1 MSRTAIEDLYRRARM
16 AVGFGK
22 ITATRDDVGVLIGQA
37 KHSDLETRDNTAI
50 VQHYGIYS
58 RPHPGAE
65 FVSASTGGDRATTII
80 IATSDQRY
88 HIQLAEGEVCIKDDQ
103 GQKVHLT
110 RAGIVID
117 GGGLPIKIQNTP
129 LVTADTPMLRCKGD
143 IIDNYLTGGRTMAGD
158 RAIYDSHTH
167 HVRNVQSG
175 GDTVI
180 SEQPD
185 QLE

>member
-1 MSRTAIEDLYRRARM
+1 MNRTAIEDLYRRARM

-22 ITATRDDVGVLIGQA
+22 ITATRDDVGVLIAQA
-37 KHSDLETRDNTAI
+37 KHSELETRDNTAI
-50 VQHYGIYS
+50 VQHYGMYS

-80 IATSDQRY
+80 IATGDQRY

-117 GGGLPIKIQNTP
+117 GGGLPIKIQNAPTVTVDTP
-129 LVTADTPMLRCKGD
+129 LLRCTGD
-143 IIDNYLTGGRTMAGD
+143 IIDNYLATGRTMAGD
-158 RAIYDSHTH
+158 RTIYDIHTH
-167 HVRNVQSG
+167 HVRNVQAGSA
-175 GDTVI
+175 TVI
-180 SEQPD
+180 SDIPD